1 MDSPYWGCCRVS
13 HTNVICKHKRLS
25 PYRIENI
32 FPNGKK
38 SDTYLIVLPFG
49 QIIDYFLDYSLSGKY
64 SFIMEETRIISAED
78 VGKIIRARRKELGYT
93 QADFAKAVGT
103 GVRFISDLENGKP
116 TVQFDKTIHVLSMAA
131 INLYA
136 KER

>member
-1 MDSPYWGCCRVS
+1 
-13 HTNVICKHKRLS
+13 
-25 PYRIENI
+25 
-32 FPNGKK
+32 
-38 SDTYLIVLPFG
+38 
-49 QIIDYFLDYSLSGKY
+49 
-64 SFIMEETRIISAED
+64 MEETRIISAED
-78 VGKIIRARRKELGYT
+78 VGKKIRARRKELGYT

-103 GVRFISDLENGKP
+103 GVRFISDLENGKT